1 MNRKLHNSLMAVIT
15 CSALLVTALLASV
28 PADSQPMPQALAGP
42 LARGAHADLEAS
54 QARSAEAL
62 PEHPGR
68 ATARHA
74 QQSLRMP
81 FFSFSPR
88 S

>member
-28 PADSQPMPQALAGP
+28 PADSQPMPPALAGT
-42 LARGAHADLEAS
+42 LANRAGTGLKAS
-54 QARSAEAL
+54 QASSTEAL
-62 PEHPGR
+62 PEHTGR
-68 ATARHA
+68 TTARHA